1 MKTLLLSA
9 APLSLLLPQV
19 ALAQEP
25 LLLDEIVVSATI
37 EPQAINRT
45 GATVDVVEADTIA
58 DAPLSVSGTLDRIP
72 GVTVSASGGLGSSSI
87 LRVRGLDGK
96 YLGVRIDGIDVT
108 DPSSTQTQFDFG
120 GLTGVGLGRIELV
133 KGAQSALYGSES
145 VGGLVD
151 IRTFELEE
159 DGSVVSLG
167 LEAGS
172 FGTINTSAGYAV
184 RTGGNALSFNL
195 SRVEADGFSSR
206 SSDTE
211 EDGFEQTFFTIKG
224 ETELA
229 NGITLGGSAF
239 YRDTEVEI
247 DRSATD
253 PSGENTGLQRAAR
266 VFTAFDAFG
275 IEHELSFSSF
285 DIERR
290 DPGGF
295 TTEFNGDRTQLAYLG
310 TTEVALGTLSFGI
323 DETEE
328 RFSTPTESGST
339 ETQSALVELLTT
351 PSGSTDLALSLR
363 YDDNED
369 FGGTLS
375 ARIALA
381 WQAQPDLTIRAVA
394 GNGFRAPSLFERF
407 SAFGDPNLEVEESR
421 SVEFGVEKRFSG
433 GHIEA
438 TAFYTEIDNL
448 IDFDGAATA
457 CGSGFGCYNQV
468 PGTTVSQGIEL
479 AGEAAL
485 GEDLTVFG
493 TYTYTD
499 AKTDGT
505 RLVRVPRHDLSI
517 GVEKAFTDRL
527 SAKAT
532 ATHVADVEA
541 SPFAPANNKVGDYTV
556 FDVGFTY
563 DVTNTT
569 EAYVRIENLFDE
581 DYETAG
587 GFNAPD
593 RSFYAGI
600 RARF

>member
-1 MKTLLLSA
+1 MKTLLMTA
-9 APLSLLLPQV
+9 APLSLLLPQL

-37 EPQAINRT
+37 EPQDINRT
-45 GATVDVVEADTIA
+45 GATVDVLDADTIA
-58 DAPLSVSGTLDRIP
+58 DMPLSVAGALDRIP
-72 GVTVSASGGLGSSSI
+72 GVTVSANGGVGANATV
-87 LRVRGLDGK
+87 RVRGLDGK

-108 DPSSTQTQFDFG
+108 DPSSTQTQFNFG
-120 GLTGVGLGRIELV
+120 GLTGAGLGRIELV
-133 KGAQSALYGSES
+133 KGSQSALYGSEA
-145 VGGLVD
+145 VGGVVD
-151 IRTFELEE
+151 IRTLELEE
-159 DGSVVSLG
+159 DGSLVSFG

-172 FGTINTSAGYAV
+172 FGTVNASAGYAV
-184 RTGGNALSFNL
+184 RNGGTALSFNL
-195 SRVEADGFSSR
+195 SRIETDGFSAR

-211 EDGFEQTFFTIKG
+211 EDGFEQTFFTVKG

-229 NGITLGGSAF
+229 NGVTLGASAL
-239 YRDTEVEI
+239 YRDSEIEI
-247 DRSATD
+247 DRSTTD
-253 PSGENTGLQRAAR
+253 PSGENTALQRGAR
-266 VFTAFDAFG
+266 VFTAFNAFG

-285 DIERR
+285 DTERR

-310 TTEVALGTLSFGI
+310 TTEIALGTLSFGL

-339 ETQSALVELLTT
+339 ETQSALVELLTS

-369 FGGTLS
+369 FGGTVS

-381 WQAQPDLTIRAVA
+381 WQAQPDLTVRAVV

-407 SAFGDPNLEVEESR
+407 SAFGDPNLEVEESQ
-421 SVEFGVEKRFSG
+421 SVELGVEKRFSG

-468 PGTTVSQGIEL
+468 PGTTVTQGIEL
-479 AGEAAL
+479 SGEA
-485 GEDLTVFG
+485 EIRDDLSVFG
-493 TYTYTD
+493 AYTYTD
-499 AKTDGT
+499 AKTEGL

-517 GVEKAFTDRL
+517 GIEKAFTDRL
-527 SAKAT
+527 SARAT

-541 SPFAPANNKVGDYTV
+541 SPFAPANNKVGDYTL
-556 FDVGFTY
+556 FDLGLTY
-563 DVTNTT
+563 DVTDKT
-569 EAYVRIENLFDE
+569 EAYLRVENLFDE

-587 GFNAPD
+587 GFNTSD
-593 RSFYAGI
+593 RAFYAGI